1 MGIHQHNQLRLRHR
15 PSSRS
20 LLGCASSHI
29 TQSSHESSPVH
40 ASCSQID
47 IGFEPHQSDPTN
59 SQATRQSLT
68 SPKMAGGVPIN
79 TVPVD
84 YLTGKKLIFPLCL
97 IISLFFL
104 WGFSYGLLDVLN
116 KHFQEVLG
124 VTRLESTG
132 LQVMYFGG
140 GYLCFSPIA
149 AEVLKRKGYKIT
161 ILMGLALYSIGAI
174 MFWPT
179 AHFSNPENT
188 KAAFGGFLACTLVIA
203 CGLATL
209 ETSANSY
216 AVVIG
221 SPEMTSARLQFC
233 QSWNGVASFIG
244 PLIATKAFFSDE
256 GSEDLTSVQY
266 VYLAVACAGAAVA
279 VLFFFAKLPEVKE
292 ETGRR
297 GSVTETTLEM
307 AVGVDGKVVG
317 EGPLYKQYNM
327 IFGFVAQFCYVGAQV
342 AIATLFINYVTENA
356 DYTAAQAS
364 QMLSYALIVFTVGR
378 FIAAGLA
385 TIFESN
391 FLMTIYTCCAIGFCA
406 YVSAGRGTS
415 AVGVLIAIFFFEAP
429 MYPTIFTLG
438 TANLGRHTRRGAGI
452 LVMGVSGGAVFP
464 PIQAAI
470 ADAVNTRTSYV
481 VPMVGFCVVLAY
493 VATHWARHGFHVL
506 RIKGEAVIAVSQEG
520 GALGGVV
527 ETVHYDEKRLDS
539 TAHEEIRRAS
549 VGEVTTVKGVTGG
562 VNAH

>member
-1 MGIHQHNQLRLRHR
+1 
-15 PSSRS
+15 
-20 LLGCASSHI
+20 
-29 TQSSHESSPVH
+29 
-40 ASCSQID
+40 
-47 IGFEPHQSDPTN
+47 
-59 SQATRQSLT
+59 
-68 SPKMAGGVPIN
+68 MAGGVPIN

-84 YLTGKKLIFPLCL
+84 YLTGRKLIFPLCL

-161 ILMGLALYSIGAI
+161 ILMGLAFYSIGAV

-179 AHFSNPENT
+179 AHFSTPDNN

-221 SPEMTSARLQFC
+221 SPEMASARLQFC

-244 PLIATKAFFSDE
+244 PLIASKAFFSGEASD
-256 GSEDLTSVQY
+256 DLTNVQY

-297 GSVTETTLEM
+297 GSVTDATLEM
-307 AVGVDGKVVG
+307 AVGPDGKVIG

-342 AIATLFINYVTENA
+342 TIATFFINYVTENA
-356 DYTAAQAS
+356 DYTAAKAS

-385 TIFESN
+385 TVFESN
-391 FLMTIYTCCAIGFCA
+391 FLLTIYAICAIGFNA
-406 YVSAGRGTS
+406 YIAAGRGTS

-464 PIQAAI
+464 PIQGAI
-470 ADAVNTRTSYV
+470 ADAASTRISYV
-481 VPMVGFCVVLAY
+481 VPLVGFCVVLVY
-493 VATHWARHGFHVL
+493 VAFHWARHGFHVL
-506 RIKGEAVIAVSQEG
+506 RIKAEPVIATSYEG

-527 ETVHYDEKRLDS
+527 ETVHYDAKRLDS

-549 VGEVTTVKGVTGG
+549 VGEVTVKGVTGG
-562 VNAH
+562 INAH